1 MRRKYKPFA
10 IEGKFYLGLIL
21 LFDIEN
27 GELRAVTHDGYVNQ
41 MVTGATGALSVKYLA
56 PDDEPHD
63 VLEAI
68 DNGATDWD
76 SIAELGRI
84 IAGTDAG
91 RCDNNQITLH
101 RHYYT
106 GLGLWYTAAGHA
118 LFEAAV
124 AAGAGR
130 DVPDELFNQ
139 LYVT

>member
-1 MRRKYKPFA
+1 MPWVAVIEPTKCGKWFADVYERADVVIVNSKPQA
-10 IEGKFYLGLIL
+10 QY
-21 LFDIEN
+21 
-27 GELRAVTHDGYVNQ
+27 
-41 MVTGATGALSVKYLA
+41 
-56 PDDEPHD
+56 DEPLD

-68 DNGATDWD
+68 DNGATAWD
-76 SIAELGRI
+76 SIAELGRV

-91 RCDNNQITLH
+91 RRDNDQITLH
-101 RHYYT
+101 RHHT